1 MCPSLIV
8 PYDYPVFYGFPSFFI
23 EISNALP
30 LMLFIIII
38 YFSRLLRAHSFAAD
52 TFYCYFVF
60 TYGFFAYFNSCFVIA
75 GWEITVELTRY
86 SHGFGFFLFY
96 KFYYN
101 YYYYYHYY
109 ILLFYPIHLSTVYKI
124 KLNYIIKKK
133 KKKKKKILNNKKK
146 KKKNKKLFFNFY
158 FN

>member
-52 TFYCYFVF
+52 TFYCYLFSLM
-60 TYGFFAYFNSCFVIA
+60 GF
-75 GWEITVELTRY
+75 LP
-86 SHGFGFFLFY
+86 
-96 KFYYN
+96 
-101 YYYYYHYY
+101 
-109 ILLFYPIHLSTVYKI
+109 ILIHVL
-124 KLNYIIKKK
+124 
-133 KKKKKKILNNKKK
+133 
-146 KKKNKKLFFNFY
+146 
-158 FN
+158 